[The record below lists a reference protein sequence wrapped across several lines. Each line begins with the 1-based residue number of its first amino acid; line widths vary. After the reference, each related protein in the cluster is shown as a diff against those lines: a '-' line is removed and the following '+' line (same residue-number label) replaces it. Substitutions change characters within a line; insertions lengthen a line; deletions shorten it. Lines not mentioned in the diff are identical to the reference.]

1 MGLLGNLV
9 AGFADILH
17 LSNLLAIAFGVSFG
31 IVVGA
36 LPGLT
41 ATMSVAIMTPLT
53 FAMSPDIGISML
65 LGVYVGAIYGGSITA
80 ILVRTP
86 GTPAA
91 ICTAFDGYPLA
102 QRGRADEALVTALV
116 ASATGGILSAVILIL
131 VAPQLATVALRFGAP
146 EYFGLTVF
154 GMSIIAAVSGKSIV
168 KGLIS
173 GCLGI
178 FLSTVGMDPFSGVA
192 RFTFGRTALLSGF
205 ELLPVLIG
213 VFALSEVF
221 ARSMENPRTIEQIVS
236 KPDISLRS
244 VGFALRHWRK
254 TIVSGLIGTFVGIVP
269 GTGGGI
275 ASFIAYAQ
283 AKRTSRHPEEYG
295 DGSTEGIAAA
305 ESANNATTGGALV
318 PMLTLG
324 VPGDPTTAVL
334 IGAFMIQG
342 MTPGPLLFQTDGPLV
357 FALFAGLLIA
367 NIFMLILGFAGLP
380 LFARVTNIPRYV
392 LSPLIMALC
401 FVGAYAVANS
411 IVSVFVMVAMGVVG
425 LFLRR
430 HEYPG
435 GPLVIGMILGP
446 MVERSLRQALTQSR
460 GSVMIFLTRP
470 IAVVF
475 LVLTVVSLL
484 YPVIKRRIDER
495 NTRSETR
502 ISGGS
507 YDE

>member
-1 MGLLGNLV
+1 MVVLQSLLT
-9 AGFADILH
+9 GFADILH
-17 LSNLLAIAFGVSFG
+17 IANLLAIVFGVSFG

-41 ATMSVAIMTPLT
+41 GTMALAIMTPIT
-53 FAMSPDIGISML
+53 FSMPPQLGIAML

-91 ICTAFDGYPLA
+91 ICTSFDGYPLA
-102 QRGRADEALVTALV
+102 QKGRADEALVIALTASTMGGMI
-116 ASATGGILSAVILIL
+116 SAAILIL
-131 VAPQLATVALRFGAP
+131 VAPQLAKIALRFGPA

-154 GMSIIAAVSGKSIV
+154 GMSIIAAVSGRSIV
-168 KGLIS
+168 KGLVS

-192 RFTFGRTALLSGF
+192 RFTFGSTRLLSGF

-221 ARSMENPRTIEQIVS
+221 VNSS
-236 KPDISLRS
+236 KRAEDRLLVATKPNITLRS
-244 VGFALRHWRK
+244 LTLSLRHWRK
-254 TIVSGLIGTFVGIVP
+254 MVTSGLIGTFVGIVP

-283 AKRTSRHPEEYG
+283 AKRTSKKPEEYG
-295 DGSTEGIAAA
+295 EGSTEGIAAA

-324 VPGDPTTAVL
+324 VPGDPLTAVL

-342 MTPGPLLFQTDGPLV
+342 ITPGPLLFQTDGPMV
-357 FALFAGLLIA
+357 YALFAGLLIA
-367 NIFMLILGFAGLP
+367 NVIMLVLGFGGLP
-380 LFARVTNIPRYV
+380 LFARVSNIPQYV
-392 LSPLIMALC
+392 LAPVIVALC
-401 FVGAYAVANS
+401 FVGSYAVSNN
-411 IVSVFVMVAMGVVG
+411 IVSVMVMAAMGIVG
-425 LFLRR
+425 YFMRR
-430 HEYPG
+430 HAYPG

-446 MVERSLRQALTQSR
+446 MVERSLRQSLTQSQ
-460 GSVMIFLTRP
+460 GNLSIFLERP
-470 IAVVF
+470 IALAF
-475 LVLTVVSLL
+475 LALTVVSLF
-484 YPVIKRRIDER
+484 YPVLRDRIGNGR
-495 NTRSETR
+495 ARTSSE
-502 ISGGS
+502 
-507 YDE
+507 D